1 MFSIDTINT
10 ILFASITVLL
20 IIACYMDIK
29 ERNVSNKITLLI
41 LVFSTPLIYLNMQN
55 IGFFHFAYLGV
66 FYWGYCRYN
75 KPSTRRICYAPYWV
89 ALVNCVVGAPL
100 AFYTCEKIPF
110 FWWGLMT
117 MVMVISPLV
126 DILYNYLKWKL
137 DNRGDFAQAEKLKRW
152 EK

>member
-66 FYWGYCRYN
+66 FYWGYCRGLGGADLKAMFPLIFAVPNVMVFVFSVGIIGVLYIISDYLRN
-75 KPSTRRICYAPYWV
+75 KEITWDQVS
-89 ALVNCVVGAPL
+89 
-100 AFYTCEKIPF
+100 IPF
-110 FWWGLMT
+110 F
-117 MVMVISPLV
+117 IP
-126 DILYNYLKWKL
+126 ILIGFQIAIWS
-137 DNRGDFAQAEKLKRW
+137 
-152 EK
+152 